1 MNIQHPTSNILSKG
15 NTQPDLPQ
23 NAKIWIFQSS
33 RNFNS
38 EEIME
43 IENILEKFMQ
53 EWNAHGARLTATYA
67 IPYDRFIVLAVDEN
81 VEPTSGCSI
90 DSMTRIIKSLE
101 EKYNFGLLNR
111 MLVSYKI
118 EEEITT
124 LPLNEFKQK
133 VKNNE
138 IPDDAGV
145 FHNGLTTLGEFKE
158 GWELPL
164 SESWVKH
171 LLQAHSS

>member
-1 MNIQHPTSNILSKG
+1 MNLS
-15 NTQPDLPQ
+15 Q
-23 NAKIWIFQSS
+23 NSKIWIFQST

-38 EEIME
+38 DEITE
-43 IENILEKFMQ
+43 IESTLEAFRQ
-53 EWNAHGARLTATYA
+53 EWNAHGAKLTAAYA

-81 VEPTSGCSI
+81 IEPASGCSI
-90 DSMTRIIKSLE
+90 DSMTRIIKALE
-101 EKYNFGLLNR
+101 EKYKFGLLNR

-118 EEEITT
+118 DDEIIT

-138 IPDDAGV
+138 IPEHASV
-145 FHNGLTTLGEFKE
+145 FHNGITKLNEFEE

-164 SESWVKH
+164 EESWVKS
-171 LLQAHSS
+171 LLVTS

>member
-1 MNIQHPTSNILSKG
+1 MNLS
-15 NTQPDLPQ
+15 Q
-23 NAKIWIFQSS
+23 NSKIWIFQST

-38 EEIME
+38 EEITE
-43 IENILEKFMQ
+43 IESTLDAFMQ
-53 EWNAHGARLTATYA
+53 EWNAHGAKLTAAYA

-81 VEPTSGCSI
+81 VEPASGCSI
-90 DSMTRIIKSLE
+90 DSMTRIVKALE

-118 EEEITT
+118 EDEIFT

-138 IPDDAGV
+138 IPEEASV
-145 FHNGLTTLGEFKE
+145 FHNGITKLSEFE
-158 GWELPL
+158 ESWELPL
-164 SESWVKH
+164 AESWVKS
-171 LLQAHSS
+171 LLVIS

>member
-1 MNIQHPTSNILSKG
+1 MNLS
-15 NTQPDLPQ
+15 Q
-23 NAKIWIFQSS
+23 NSKIWIFQST

-38 EEIME
+38 DEITE
-43 IENILEKFMQ
+43 IESTLDAFMQ
-53 EWNAHGARLTATYA
+53 EWNAHRAKLTAAYA

-81 VEPTSGCSI
+81 IEPASGCSI
-90 DSMTRIIKSLE
+90 DSMTRIIKALE
-101 EKYNFGLLNR
+101 EKYKFGLLNR

-118 EEEITT
+118 DDEIIT

-138 IPDDAGV
+138 IPEHASV
-145 FHNGLTTLGEFKE
+145 FHNGITKLNEFEE

-164 SESWVKH
+164 EESWVKS
-171 LLQAHSS
+171 LLVTS

>member
-1 MNIQHPTSNILSKG
+1 MNLSSNS
-15 NTQPDLPQ
+15 
-23 NAKIWIFQSS
+23 KIWIFQST

-38 EEIME
+38 EEINE
-43 IENILEKFMQ
+43 IEQVLDAFMN
-53 EWNAHGARLTATYA
+53 EWNAHGAKLTAAYA
-67 IPYDRFIVLAVDEN
+67 VPYDRFIVLAVDEN
-81 VEPTSGCSI
+81 VEPASGCSI
-90 DSMTRIIKSLE
+90 DSMTRIIKALE

-118 EEEITT
+118 EEEIIT

-138 IPDDAGV
+138 IPETASV
-145 FHNGLTTLGEFKE
+145 FHNGLTSLREFEE

-164 SESWVKH
+164 NESWVKT
-171 LLQAHSS
+171 LLQTQVN

>member
-1 MNIQHPTSNILSKG
+1 MNLS
-15 NTQPDLPQ
+15 Q
-23 NAKIWIFQSS
+23 NSKIWIFQST

-38 EEIME
+38 EEITE
-43 IENILEKFMQ
+43 IESTLDAFMQ
-53 EWNAHGARLTATYA
+53 EWNAHGAKLTAAYA

-81 VEPTSGCSI
+81 VEPASGCSI
-90 DSMTRIIKSLE
+90 DSMTRIVKALE

-118 EEEITT
+118 EDEIFT

-138 IPDDAGV
+138 IPEDASV
-145 FHNGLTTLGEFKE
+145 FHNGITKLSEFE
-158 GWELPL
+158 ESWELPL
-164 SESWVKH
+164 AESWVKS
-171 LLQAHSS
+171 LLVIS

>member
-1 MNIQHPTSNILSKG
+1 MNLS
-15 NTQPDLPQ
+15 Q
-23 NAKIWIFQSS
+23 NSKIWIFQST

-38 EEIME
+38 DEITE
-43 IENILEKFMQ
+43 IESTLDAFMQ
-53 EWNAHGARLTATYA
+53 EWNAHGAKLTAAYA

-81 VEPTSGCSI
+81 IEPASGCSI
-90 DSMTRIIKSLE
+90 DSMTRIIKALE
-101 EKYNFGLLNR
+101 EKYKFGLLNR

-118 EEEITT
+118 DDEIIT

-138 IPDDAGV
+138 IPEHASV
-145 FHNGLTTLGEFKE
+145 FHNGITKLNEFEE

-164 SESWVKH
+164 EESWVKS
-171 LLQAHSS
+171 LLVTS

>member
-1 MNIQHPTSNILSKG
+1 MNHDPMNIQRPASGTR
-15 NTQPDLPQ
+15 PDLPQ
-23 NAKIWIFQSS
+23 NSKIWIFQST
-33 RNFNS
+33 RNFNP
-38 EEIME
+38 EEITE
-43 IENILEKFMQ
+43 IEIVLDAFMN

-81 VEPTSGCSI
+81 VEPASGCSI

-118 EEEITT
+118 EDEIVT

-133 VKNNE
+133 VKNKE
-138 IPDDAGV
+138 IPDNAGV
-145 FHNGLTTLGEFKE
+145 FHNGLATLAEFEE

-164 SESWVKH
+164 AESWVKH
-171 LLQAHSS
+171 LLQVQSD